1 MSNYFNTLSLRNQLE
16 QLGKC
21 RFMDA
26 SEFEDGVNALKGK
39 KIVIVGCGAQGL
51 NQGLNMRDSGLDIS
65 YALRQVAIDQKR
77 DSFKNA
83 ASNDFFVGTY
93 EELIPTADLVL
104 NLTPDKQHTNVVKA
118 VMPLMKKGATLSYSH
133 GFNIVEEG
141 TKIRE
146 DLTVIMV
153 APQCPGTEV
162 REEYKRGFGVPT
174 LIAVHPENDPEN
186 KGWTQ
191 AKAYAAATG
200 GHRAGVLESSFIAEV
215 KSDLMGE
222 QTILCGLLQT
232 GAILSFDKMVDQ
244 GIAPSYAAKLIQF
257 GWETITE
264 ALKHG
269 GITNMM
275 DRLSN
280 PAKIKAYQLSEE
292 LKDIMR
298 PLFEKHM
305 DDIISGQFSK
315 TMMED
320 WANDDENLLKWRAAT
335 GETAFEKTALT
346 SDHISEQEYFDH
358 GVLLVAFVKSGV
370 ELAFETMVSAGIIED
385 SAYYESLHELPLI
398 ANTIARKKLFEMNRV
413 ISDTAEYGCYLFDH
427 ACKPL
432 LSDFM
437 KSVDTSLIGTSFSK
451 STGVDNVELIAINE
465 AIRNHPI
472 EAVGKRLRAAMTAMK
487 IIKSDAK
494 TDHSVLA

>member
-1 MSNYFNTLSLRNQLE
+1 MSNYFNTLPLRKQLE

-21 RFMDA
+21 RFMDS
-26 SEFEDGVNALKGK
+26 SEFSDGVNALLGK
-39 KIVIVGCGAQGL
+39 NIVIVGCGAQGL

-65 YALRQVAIDQKR
+65 YALRQAAIDEKR
-77 DSFKNA
+77 ASYKNA
-83 ASNDFFVGTY
+83 TSNGFTVGTY
-93 EELIPTADLVL
+93 DELIPTADLVL
-104 NLTPDKQHTNVVKA
+104 NLTPDKQHTKVVNA

-141 TKIRE
+141 TQVRE
-146 DLTVIMV
+146 DLTVIMC
-153 APQCPGTEV
+153 APKCPGSEV

-186 KGWTQ
+186 KGWAQ
-191 AKAYAAATG
+191 AKAYAVGTG
-200 GHRAGVLESSFIAEV
+200 GDRAGVLASSFVAEV

-232 GAILSFDKMVDQ
+232 GAILSFDKMVEE
-244 GIAPSYAAKLIQF
+244 GIEPGYAAKLIQY
-257 GWETITE
+257 GWETTTE

-280 PAKIKAYQLSEE
+280 PAKIKAFELSEE

-305 DDIISGQFSK
+305 DDIISGHFSK

-320 WANDDENLLKWRAAT
+320 WANDDKNLLSWRAAT
-335 GETAFEKTALT
+335 GETAFEKTAIT
-346 SDHISEQEYFDH
+346 DQEISEQEYFDH
-358 GVLLVAFVKSGV
+358 GALLVAFVRAGV
-370 ELAFETMVSAGIIED
+370 ELAFEAMTEAGIIEE
-385 SAYYESLHELPLI
+385 SAYYESLHETPLI

-432 LSDFM
+432 LTDFM
-437 KSVDTSLIGTSFSK
+437 KTVSTNVIGKAFGTDND
-451 STGVDNVELIAINE
+451 VDNQELIKINKI
-465 AIRNHPI
+465 IRNHPVEI
-472 EAVGKRLRAAMTAMK
+472 VGERLRASMTAMK
-487 IIKSDAK
+487 VIKSEA
-494 TDHSVLA
+494 

>member
-1 MSNYFNTLSLRNQLE
+1 MANYFNTLSLREQLH

-26 SEFEDGVNALKGK
+26 SEFEDGVTALKGQ

-65 YALRQVAIDQKR
+65 YALRPQAISEQR
-77 DSFKNA
+77 ASYKNA
-83 ASNDFFVGTY
+83 TKNEFNVGTY
-93 EELIPTADLVL
+93 EELIPNADLVL

-118 VMPLMKKGATLSYSH
+118 VMPLMKKDATLSYSH

-141 TKIRE
+141 TQIRK

-153 APQCPGTEV
+153 APKCPGTEV

-174 LIAVHPENDPEN
+174 LIAVHPENDPQG
-186 KGWTQ
+186 KGLDQ

-222 QTILCGLLQT
+222 QTILCGVLQT
-232 GAILSFDKMVDQ
+232 GSILCFDKMVKS
-244 GIAPSYAAKLIQF
+244 GINANYAAKLIQF

-280 PAKIKAYQLSEE
+280 PAKIKAFELSEE
-292 LKDIMR
+292 LKTLMK
-298 PLFEKHM
+298 PLFQKHM
-305 DDIISGQFSK
+305 DDIISGHFSK

-320 WANDDENLLKWRAAT
+320 WANDDVNLLKWRAAT
-335 GETAFEKTALT
+335 GETSFEKTSLT
-346 SDHISEQEYFDH
+346 TDHISEQEYFDH
-358 GVLLVAFVKSGV
+358 GTLLVAFVKSGV
-370 ELAFETMVSAGIIED
+370 ELAYETMVSAGIIED

-427 ACKPL
+427 AAKPL
-432 LSDFM
+432 LEDFM
-437 KSVDTSLIGTSFSK
+437 KTVDTSIIGKPFSN
-451 STGVDNVELIAINE
+451 SNAVDNVDLIAVNN
-465 AIRNHPI
+465 AITNHEI
-472 EAVGKRLRAAMTAMK
+472 ETVGKRLRAAMTAMK
-487 IIKSDAK
+487 TIKSDVKEDA
-494 TDHSVLA
+494 SVLV

>member
-1 MSNYFNTLSLRNQLE
+1 MSNYFNTLTLREKLE

-39 KIVIVGCGAQGL
+39 KIVIIGCGAQGL
-51 NQGLNMRDSGLDIS
+51 NQGLNMRDAGLDIS
-65 YALRQVAIDQKR
+65 YALRQAAIDQNR
-77 DSFKNA
+77 ASFVNA
-83 ASNDFFVGTY
+83 NSNGFTVGTY
-93 EELIPTADLVL
+93 DVLIPTADVVL
-104 NLTPDKQHTNVVKA
+104 NLTPDKQHTNVVNT

-141 TKIRE
+141 TQVRS

-153 APQCPGTEV
+153 APKCPGSEV

-186 KGWTQ
+186 KGWAQ
-191 AKAYAAATG
+191 AKAYAVGTG
-200 GHRAGVLESSFIAEV
+200 GHRAGVLESSFVAEV

-232 GAILSFDKMVDQ
+232 GAILSFDKMVAE
-244 GIAPSYAAKLIQF
+244 GIEPGYAAKLIQY
-257 GWETITE
+257 GWETVTE

-280 PAKIKAYQLSEE
+280 PAKIKAFKISEE
-292 LKDIMR
+292 LKEIMR
-298 PLFEKHM
+298 PLFQKHM
-305 DDIISGQFSK
+305 DDIMTGHFSK

-320 WANDDENLLKWRAAT
+320 WANDDKNLLTWRAAT
-335 GETAFEKTALT
+335 GETAFEKQELT
-346 SDHISEQEYFDH
+346 TQEISEQEYFDH
-358 GVLLVAFVKSGV
+358 GTLLVAFVRAGV
-370 ELAFETMVSAGIIED
+370 ELAFEAMTDSGIIAA
-385 SAYYESLHELPLI
+385 SAYYESLHETPLI
-398 ANTIARKKLFEMNRV
+398 ANTIARMKLAEMNRV

-432 LSDFM
+432 LTYFM
-437 KSVDTSLIGTSFSK
+437 KTVATDLIGQKFTE
-451 STGVDNVELIAINE
+451 GNDVDNKELIRINGV
-465 AIRNHPI
+465 IRNHPVEI
-472 EAVGKRLRAAMTAMK
+472 VGAKLRASMTAMK
-487 IIKSDAK
+487 VIKS
-494 TDHSVLA
+494 V